1 MREIIYTVD
10 DEEPDCNRCDYC
22 DEDDYYCIKRCGAEH
37 RWSGYERIER
47 VSDENEFKKD
57 KIL

>member
-22 DEDDYYCIKRCGAEH
+22 DEDDYYCIKRCFAEH
-37 RWSGYERIER
+37 GWNGYERSEC